1 MTPILEAELTKSRP
15 EEKLLAVPEV
25 DVPDPAGDVEG
36 HRPGKHGVDP
46 VEQVEVGSER
56 LLFKVLAQRGQIL
69 LQQVVVRFI
78 VGVDE
83 RLVQQEKSPQAR
95 SARFNTKS
103 IVNLTKSYILFAVL
117 VEALK
122 SQLKFFFSRSNKV
135 AHAQLTEL
143 IENLL
148 QDTQKSNLRISMITL
163 KLIRY
168 QQNTLVHLLQ
178 LKKLTRMAILRIKQI
193 NLESAADQ

>member
-1 MTPILEAELTKSRP
+1 MTPNFGVKLTKSCP

-56 LLFKVLAQRGQIL
+56 LLFKVLAQCGQIL

-95 SARFNTKS
+95 SASFNTKL
-103 IVNLTKSYILFAVL
+103 IVNLTKAFY
-117 VEALK
+117 
-122 SQLKFFFSRSNKV
+122 
-135 AHAQLTEL
+135 
-143 IENLL
+143 L
-148 QDTQKSNLRISMITL
+148 QCWWKT
-163 KLIRY
+163 
-168 QQNTLVHLLQ
+168 
-178 LKKLTRMAILRIKQI
+178 
-193 NLESAADQ
+193 